1 MFCLNL
7 NTTDCGKKPGACDI
21 ARLPPWH
28 SADTEHTRYIMSA
41 APATAALQ
49 FMLSGVLHGPGAS
62 HNQGWGAEVMDEDSF
77 HDEDGGQGPGTPE
90 GAGGKVRGV
99 NGVATKKISLS
110 SACWSPWLA
119 LSSVCGVVK
128 IREALGLGLARPGHQ
143 PPLTLSSSSS
153 HLASQPDQRL
163 DKQCTQHTTFSCLLP
178 LFTDQSD
185 SRLLILDTC

>member
-1 MFCLNL
+1 MVKSLEPVTLLGSLPGTLQTL
-7 NTTDCGKKPGACDI
+7 NTHDTSC
-21 ARLPPWH
+21 LQHH
-28 SADTEHTRYIMSA
+28 SHCSTAVYVVWCAAWTRCI
-41 APATAALQ
+41 
-49 FMLSGVLHGPGAS
+49 

-128 IREALGLGLARPGHQ
+128 IREALGLGLARPGHR

-153 HLASQPDQRL
+153 HLASPPDQRL
-163 DKQCTQHTTFSCLLP
+163 DKQCAQHTTFSCLLP

-185 SRLLILDTC
+185 SRLLILDTG

>member
-1 MFCLNL
+1 MVKSLEPVTLLGSRPSTLQTL
-7 NTTDCGKKPGACDI
+7 NT
-21 ARLPPWH
+21 H
-28 SADTEHTRYIMSA
+28 DTSCLHTSHCSTAVYGVWCA
-41 APATAALQ
+41 AWTRCI
-49 FMLSGVLHGPGAS
+49 

-90 GAGGKVRGV
+90 GAGGKVWGV

-128 IREALGLGLARPGHQ
+128 IREALGLGLARPGHR

-153 HLASQPDQRL
+153 HLASPPDQRL
-163 DKQCTQHTTFSCLLP
+163 DKQCAQHTTFSCLLP
-178 LFTDQSD
+178 PKVT
-185 SRLLILDTC
+185 LLILDTC